1 MEFESNTVEICL
13 DDYAIPEGS
22 NKSPLFVEDAKRFY
36 IPIKKKKKLDIFSD
50 LFTHLIEYTTI
61 LFVVIAVVESGL
73 GY

>member
-13 DDYAIPEGS
+13 DDYAILEGS

-36 IPIKKKKKLDIFSD
+36 IPITKKLDIFND